1 MSRDSLAL
9 RVNTRTVRQSTE
21 LNKTIKTIKILH
33 YLQGL
38 VENAVEMQKTEKRVA
53 NKHSDFT

>member
-21 LNKTIKTIKILH
+21 LNKTIKILH